1 VLEQNK
7 NDAKENDGEK
17 ADYDLRAFP
26 SKKGSVSHCGPKLR
40 GSRIPAQT
48 KRPPEGGLTAVA
60 RLTLA

>member
-26 SKKGSVSHCGPKLR
+26 SKKRSVSHCGPKVT
-40 GSRIPAQT
+40 RIAYSSAN
-48 KRPPEGGLTAVA
+48 KKTA
-60 RLTLA
+60 RRRSNRT